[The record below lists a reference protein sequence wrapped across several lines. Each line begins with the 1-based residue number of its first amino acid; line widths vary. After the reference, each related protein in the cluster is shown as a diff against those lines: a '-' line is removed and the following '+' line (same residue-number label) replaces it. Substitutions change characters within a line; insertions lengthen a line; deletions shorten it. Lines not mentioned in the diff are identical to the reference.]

1 MSIGYNPSI
10 ALPGNLVLLND
21 GANPRSPA
29 FGNTTLT
36 LDNGL
41 SAPSNG
47 YYTFDG
53 VDDAITIN
61 NPSGI
66 YNTSWT
72 NGKTIVVSAWM
83 TSGVVYSGAPY
94 YRAMIGGVGG
104 RITNFYIYVDATGY
118 RLHFSAGSPIA
129 GSLSSYL
136 TVSTQTWYIWG
147 ITQASDGTVKY
158 WQNGNIVS
166 TTSQTLGGYVAATE
180 YLGRADNLW
189 LGRIGVWQVYNTCL
203 TDAQMIQNFE
213 ALRGRYGI

>member
-36 LDNGL
+36 LNNGL
-41 SAPSNG
+41 ASPSNG

-53 VDDAITIN
+53 VDDSITIN
-61 NPSGI
+61 NAATI
-66 YNTSWT
+66 YNNGWT
-72 NGKTIVVSAWM
+72 NGKTILVSAWM
-83 TSGVVYSGAPY
+83 TSGVVYSGTPY
-94 YRAMIGGVGG
+94 YRAMLGTSDGSRV
-104 RITNFYIYVDATGY
+104 TNFYIYVDATGY
-118 RLHFSAGSPIA
+118 RLHFSAG
-129 GSLSSYL
+129 GTGTLSSYL
-136 TVSTQTWYIWG
+136 SVSTQNWYVWG
-147 ITQASDGTVKY
+147 ITQAPDGTLKY
-158 WQNGNIVS
+158 WQNGSIVN
-166 TTSQTLGGYVAATE
+166 TTSQTLTGYFSGTE
-180 YLGRADNLW
+180 FLGRADNLW